1 MRAAVHLRVVLL
13 EAGIL
18 QFDEKF
24 DWSAM
29 PSKIDN
35 LSIDGRGHL
44 INSYVPSIQSLIEK
58 VRPRN
63 LIFIRLKFSALPGLL
78 DHLKGFYPVASIK
91 KIVFIACRGFVDCL
105 ERFLDM
111 TKVNA
116 FGNPICNIQ
125 DLSIDKCLG
134 RNSLNTALQRKVEI
148 ISFLDVTPCSLRN
161 VSIIN
166 IENNYDSR
174 KLHLDGDILIMDALK
189 ANHQRWCL
197 CQAAF
202 RMVSLCWRYG
212 EFQNPH
218 ECNLG
223 HLPREILSLILTQV
237 SGSRHSLVWEKDG
250 DTNASLARDYDTF
263 RNSHNRRFERVDS
276 VLKFKHLHP
285 SIQPDR
291 ILALRTIIDSVRIVG
306 DCTVDKFQPYT
317 RRTLLETIGT
327 CSLAETKYLML
338 ENMDFQIKPIFYSN
352 GHYMG
357 QFLYGNS
364 KSLNLTSANRNQ
376 SRFELETVKLINCKN
391 SHLFVSNLVYCFTE
405 QDLQAPNI
413 VDHRKEYIGD
423 SYVDS
428 SLVLTIDHESRVF
441 TIEPI

>member
-44 INSYVPSIQSLIEK
+44 INTYVPSIQSLIQK

-63 LIFIRLKFSALPGLL
+63 LIFSRIKFSALPGSV
-78 DHLKGFYPVASIK
+78 DHLRGFYPVASIR

-111 TKVNA
+111 TKVDS

-166 IENNYDSR
+166 LENTYDSR
-174 KLHLDGDILIMDALK
+174 KLHLDGDILIMNALK

-202 RMVSLCWRYG
+202 RMVCLCWRYG
-212 EFQNPH
+212 EFENPQ
-218 ECNLG
+218 ECNIG
-223 HLPREILSLILTQV
+223 HLPREMLSLILTQI
-237 SGSRHSLVWEKDG
+237 SGSRSSLVWEKNG
-250 DTNASLARDYDTF
+250 DTNASLARDYDKF
-263 RNSHNRRFERVDS
+263 RNSCNKRFERVDS
-276 VLKFKHLHP
+276 VLKFKYLHP
-285 SIQPDR
+285 SIQPDW
-291 ILALRTIIDSVRIVG
+291 ILGSRSIIETVRIVG
-306 DCTVDKFQPYT
+306 DCKIDKFQAYT

-327 CSLAETKYLML
+327 CALAETKHLIL
-338 ENMDFQIKPIFYSN
+338 ENMDFQIRPIHYSN

-364 KSLNLTSANRNQ
+364 KSLNLTSANRHQ
-376 SRFELETVKLINCKN
+376 PRFELETVRLLNCKN
-391 SHLFVSNLVYCFTE
+391 SRLFVSNFVYCFTE
-405 QDLQAPNI
+405 QDLQSPTI
-413 VDHRKEYIGD
+413 IDHRKESIED
-423 SYVDS
+423 ADLAMSTFLTLDHQS
-428 SLVLTIDHESRVF
+428 RVLTV
-441 TIEPI
+441 EPI